1 MFMWGNDNRFI
12 QAGNQFAA
20 MDQVLAALRDMA
32 QSTGSDARCSP
43 SEIL

>member
-32 QSTGSDARCSP
+32 QSTGCGACCSP
-43 SEIL
+43 CEFL